1 MEMIAS
7 QVSERIA
14 KPDRR
19 IVEDVEDIEPIG
31 RRENCLGVEIVSDGY

>member
-7 QVSERIA
+7 QVSESIA

-19 IVEDVEDIEPIG
+19 IVEDVENIEPIG

>member
-7 QVSERIA
+7 QVSGRIA
-14 KPDRR
+14 KADRR

-31 RRENCLGVEIVSDGY
+31 RRENCLGVES